1 MTSLLNEITNGV
13 MQFLFYYPL
22 FMAYLWMIGAIF
34 YFKHW
39 ETGKDHLVSQP
50 PELSEYPPVS
60 IVVPCFNE
68 SDNIRETIDYL
79 NKQKYPNYD
88 IIIVNDGSTD
98 DTAQIL
104 DDMAREVDELR
115 VIHLATNQGKSVA
128 LRTAALMSANEYLVC
143 IDGDALLD
151 ENAVTWIVSHFVNGP
166 RVGAVTGNPRIRTRS
181 SLIGKIQVGEFSAI
195 IGLIKR
201 AQRIYG
207 RVFTVS
213 GVVAGFRKSALQ
225 DVGYWGID
233 TVTDD
238 IDISW
243 RLQLS
248 HWDVRFEPNALCWI
262 LMPETIKGLFKQRIR
277 WAQGGME
284 AFMKYGKSLLAW
296 RKRRMWGVC
305 LEYFTSIVWS
315 YAMAV
320 TLILML
326 LTYFIDFR
334 GSSGLSSMFFGWHGV
349 ILGTTC
355 LLQFFVSLSIDSRY
369 EKGIARYSYWMIWY
383 PLAYWLLNVITTV
396 IAVPKA
402 LLKRRGQRG
411 VWTSPD
417 RGLKP

>member
-50 PELSEYPPVS
+50 PELTEYPPVS

-201 AQRIYG
+201 AQRIY
-207 RVFTVS
+207 
-213 GVVAGFRKSALQ
+213 
-225 DVGYWGID
+225 
-233 TVTDD
+233 
-238 IDISW
+238 
-243 RLQLS
+243 
-248 HWDVRFEPNALCWI
+248 
-262 LMPETIKGLFKQRIR
+262 
-277 WAQGGME
+277 
-284 AFMKYGKSLLAW
+284 
-296 RKRRMWGVC
+296 
-305 LEYFTSIVWS
+305 
-315 YAMAV
+315 
-320 TLILML
+320 
-326 LTYFIDFR
+326 
-334 GSSGLSSMFFGWHGV
+334 
-349 ILGTTC
+349 
-355 LLQFFVSLSIDSRY
+355 
-369 EKGIARYSYWMIWY
+369 
-383 PLAYWLLNVITTV
+383 
-396 IAVPKA
+396 
-402 LLKRRGQRG
+402 
-411 VWTSPD
+411 
-417 RGLKP
+417 